1 MGGRVTL
8 WLVCFKISMLFPSK
22 TLSVMR
28 SSPVN
33 SMVPGEKQ
41 VEGLVSGGLVSGG
54 LVSGGLACQL
64 ASRFLGHLLG
74 FGWSDPTR
82 AVPVSRRGPSA
93 SRAGLP
99 CHRLCLHNVKCRFL
113 WQPRQLSHYYSDF
126 NEKRR
131 AVHVERDF

>member
-33 SMVPGEKQ
+33 SMVPGDKQ

-54 LVSGGLACQL
+54 LVSGGAGQ
-64 ASRFLGHLLG
+64 
-74 FGWSDPTR
+74 WR
-82 AVPVSRRGPSA
+82 AGQWP
-93 SRAGLP
+93 AGLP
-99 CHRLCLHNVKCRFL
+99 TGQQISRASARFWL
-113 WQPRQLSHYYSDF
+113 VRSHPSCPREPAWPQCFQSRVTMPQTLF
-126 NEKRR
+126 
-131 AVHVERDF
+131 A